1 MYAAFFG
8 FERKPFK
15 PKDPKDFYRNANF
28 DAACADLLD
37 GIREQR
43 GFALLTGE
51 TGVGKT
57 YLLRRCIAEASDIRF
72 IPIAAAG
79 LDFPGLIKSLCT
91 NLQLPAETLDLEG
104 RQQLVLETLTAQAR
118 HQTIIALVIDDA
130 HRLRTEVLGQLWTF
144 TQTPALPSQRPQV
157 VLAGLPD
164 IEGKLRQ
171 SGLEPLRAGILTRCR
186 LDRLSDSDIGRYI
199 AQQCQAAGCHQELLS
214 PVAIVR
220 IAHHTRGVLR
230 SIALLGDAILLLA
243 SLYAEHQITPDLVD
257 EAALN
262 CFLGDRTSV
271 AKTAAA
277 PAEVVKVETAPP
289 PAPVSV
295 DFDLDFSGETT
306 AEDDAALAKFDFAF
320 DFDLDLDAT
329 VSGEPP
335 VAVVA
340 IPAAVPISLPSPSSS
355 SSPPLET
362 PHLGQLIQLLKEI
375 IEKSAHRPARDRAAL
390 HYFHQ
395 RYTRLA
401 QSGAAAPV
409 VECEQRLARL
419 AESQAPVL
427 VHLAVAWQP
436 VPGRQGLFCALLLNP
451 GWWQCREIRLRLHS
465 PDLTVAHDGQL
476 PLVRL
481 LDGRDAQ
488 PVYLSYQ
495 ASDVDRS
502 ATALHL
508 ELDLRDHRGEWRAFN
523 SQNRIDLDFSGREAT
538 TPVVA
543 GSAFDPFWPDPPVE
557 AEAASAW
564 AVADLKDAHGLAS
577 TLPLELTPDLQR
589 TDRLQTSAVPGEGVE
604 RGTLLTRALLLAV
617 DPAQTPARIELVSRP
632 FMVFGRHGSG
642 MQAGFGDFTLGF
654 VPEYGRIS
662 RLHCVICALGDQL
675 ALMPASDQGPTYTGR
690 NGQRIER
697 GHWELLAA
705 DDHLEIGDLYRLK
718 LTLAWDRKSETEPPA
733 WDIREPRDKFGHYL
747 LDLIEVLR
755 QRDQQSKNDEL
766 RTVLGNRYAQLL
778 RMQDRVAALNGIGNP
793 GALIYARFERDDAA
807 RQQIVHYYVPKWL
820 PIGNSV
826 QTGLRID
833 ARGVA
838 PHHADLL
845 FRDGMYWIQNLA
857 APGSVQVGCHAL
869 ATNETLALEAGD
881 ALTIGSAQFTFEAY

>member
-15 PKDPKDFYRNANF
+15 PKDPKNFYHNANF
-28 DAACADLLD
+28 DTACADLLD
-37 GIREQR
+37 AIRQQR
-43 GFALLTGE
+43 GFVLLTGE
-51 TGVGKT
+51 PGVGKT
-57 YLLRRCIAEASDIRF
+57 CLLRRCMAEGSDIRF
-72 IPIAAAG
+72 IPTGAG
-79 LDFPGLIKSLCT
+79 LDFPGLLKSLCSK
-91 NLQLPAETLDLEG
+91 LQLSAESLDCA
-104 RQQLVLETLTAQAR
+104 RQQQLLLETLATPAYPRQ
-118 HQTIIALVIDDA
+118 IITLIVDDA
-130 HRLRTEVLGQLWTF
+130 HHLRTDLLGQLWEF
-144 TQTPALPSQRPQV
+144 AQTPTLPGQRLQV

-171 SGLEPLRAGILTRCR
+171 PGLEALRAGILTRCR
-186 LDRLSDSDIGRYI
+186 LDRLSDSEIGRYI
-199 AQQCQAAGCHQELLS
+199 AHQFKAAGCHHDLLS
-214 PVAIVR
+214 PAAIVR
-220 IAHHTRGVLR
+220 IAHHTRGILR
-230 SIALLGDAILLLA
+230 SIALLGDAILMLA
-243 SLYAEHQITPDLVD
+243 SLYAEHQITPDLVN

-262 CFLGDRTSV
+262 CFLGDRTG
-271 AKTAAA
+271 ATPTNAAA
-277 PAEVVKVETAPP
+277 TPTEVIKVETAPSP
-289 PAPVSV
+289 NPVSA
-295 DFDLDFSGETT
+295 DFDLDFNRESTDEDET
-306 AEDDAALAKFDFAF
+306 ELPKFDFAF

-329 VSGEPP
+329 ASGESPLAAAAIPEAAP
-335 VAVVA
+335 VA
-340 IPAAVPISLPSPSSS
+340 LPS
-355 SSPPLET
+355 SPQPEA
-362 PHLGQLIQLLKEI
+362 PYLGQLIQLLREI
-375 IEKSAHRPARDRAAL
+375 IEKSAHRNARDRAAL

-395 RYTRLA
+395 HYARLA
-401 QSGAAAPV
+401 QGSDAERCAR
-409 VECEQRLARL
+409 CEQRLAQL
-419 AESQAPVL
+419 AESQAPIL
-427 VHLAVAWQP
+427 VHLAAVWRP
-436 VPGRQGLFCALLLNP
+436 PPDRQGLVCALLLNP

-465 PDLTVAHDGQL
+465 PDLALAHDGQL

-488 PVYLSYQ
+488 PIYLNFQ
-495 ASDVDRS
+495 TASADCTSTV
-502 ATALHL
+502 LHL
-508 ELDLRDHRGEWRAFN
+508 ELDLRDHRGEWRGFN
-523 SQNRIDLDFSGREAT
+523 SQSGIGLECSGRAT
-538 TPVVA
+538 TAQVVA
-543 GSAFDPFWPDPPVE
+543 GPALDRFWPDPPVE
-557 AEAASAW
+557 AEAASVWTAP
-564 AVADLKDAHGLAS
+564 DLKDAHCLAS
-577 TLPLELTPDLQR
+577 TLPLELTVDPER
-589 TDRLQTSAVPGEGVE
+589 TDRLQASAAPGEGVE
-604 RGTLLTRALLLAV
+604 RGTLLTRALLLSA

-675 ALMPASDQGPTYTGR
+675 ALMPASDQGSTYTGR

-705 DDHLEIGDLYRLK
+705 DDSLEIGDLYRLK
-718 LTLAWDRKSETEPPA
+718 LSLAWDRKGESEPPA

-820 PIGNSV
+820 PIGNSA
-826 QTGLRID
+826 QAGLRID

-857 APGSVQVGCHAL
+857 APDSVQVGCHAL

>member
-1 MYAAFFG
+1 MYTAFFG

-15 PKDPKDFYRNANF
+15 PKDPKDFYHNANF

-57 YLLRRCIAEASDIRF
+57 YLLRRCMAEASDVRF
-72 IPIAAAG
+72 IPLAGASLDFAG
-79 LDFPGLIKSLCT
+79 LLKSLCV
-91 NLQLPAETLDLEG
+91 NLQLPAEPLDLQ
-104 RQQLVLETLTAQAR
+104 RQQQRVLETLTAPAR
-118 HQTIIALVIDDA
+118 RQQIITVIIDDA
-130 HRLRTEVLGQLWTF
+130 HRLRTEVLGQWWEF
-144 TQTPALPSQRPQV
+144 TQTPTLPSQRLQV

-171 SGLEPLRAGILTRCR
+171 PGLEPLRAGILTRCR
-186 LDRLSDSDIGRYI
+186 LDRLSDSEIGRYI
-199 AQQCQAAGCHQELLS
+199 AHQFKAAGCHQELLS
-214 PVAIVR
+214 PAAIAR
-220 IAHHTRGVLR
+220 IAHHTQGVLR

-262 CFLGDRTSV
+262 CFLGDRTGA
-271 AKTAAA
+271 AKTEVGAT
-277 PAEVVKVETAPP
+277 PTEVVKVETAPP
-289 PAPVSV
+289 PDPVSA
-295 DFDLDFSGETT
+295 DFDLDFSGENADDDDT
-306 AEDDAALAKFDFAF
+306 ALTKFDFAF

-329 VSGEPP
+329 VSDEPP
-335 VAVVA
+335 VAAAA
-340 IPAAVPISLPSPSSS
+340 IPETAPVSPSSS
-355 SSPPLET
+355 SSPPPLEA

-375 IEKSAHRPARDRAAL
+375 IEKSAHRNARDRAAL

-395 RYTRLA
+395 RYARLA
-401 QSGAAAPV
+401 QSGAAEPV
-409 VECEQRLARL
+409 AECEQRLARL

-427 VHLAVAWQP
+427 VHLAAAWQP
-436 VPGRQGLFCALLLNP
+436 APGRQGLVCALLLNP

-465 PDLTVAHDGQL
+465 PDLALAHDGQL

-488 PVYLSYQ
+488 PIYLNFQ
-495 ASDVDRS
+495 TASADCTSTV
-502 ATALHL
+502 LHL
-508 ELDLRDHRGEWRAFN
+508 ELDLRDHRGEWRGFN
-523 SQNRIDLDFSGREAT
+523 SQSGIGLECSGRAT
-538 TPVVA
+538 TAQVVA
-543 GSAFDPFWPDPPVE
+543 GPALDRFWPDPPVE
-557 AEAASAW
+557 AEAASVWTAP
-564 AVADLKDAHGLAS
+564 DLKDAHCLAS
-577 TLPLELTPDLQR
+577 TLPLELTVDPER
-589 TDRLQTSAVPGEGVE
+589 TDRLQASAAPGEGVE
-604 RGTLLTRALLLAV
+604 RGTLLTRALLLSA

-675 ALMPASDQGPTYTGR
+675 ALMPASDQGSTYTGR

-705 DDHLEIGDLYRLK
+705 DDSLEIGDLYRLK
-718 LTLAWDRKSETEPPA
+718 LSLAWDRKGESEPPA

-820 PIGNSV
+820 PIGNSA
-826 QTGLRID
+826 QAGLRVD

-857 APGSVQVGCHAL
+857 APDSVQVGCHAL